1 MIEMLGFRRKW
12 AVSWKPQKSHSPF
25 LSKYNSYNIIVKGFY
40 TCLEE
45 FLIYVPYIN
54 NICPDIYFI
63 INFQIVSKEH
73 MTTRVLLIILV
84 PFLANSD
91 CSFVISHSSDDDSMD
106 TNDTSET
113 SHESNRDGET
123 IGRLYKT
130 PNMSPQDDP
139 KWPQDD
145 PRMNRWIETDTR
157 RLGWK
162 CVH

>member
-1 MIEMLGFRRKW
+1 
-12 AVSWKPQKSHSPF
+12 
-25 LSKYNSYNIIVKGFY
+25 
-40 TCLEE
+40 
-45 FLIYVPYIN
+45 
-54 NICPDIYFI
+54 
-63 INFQIVSKEH
+63 

-139 KWPQDD
+139 K
-145 PRMNRWIETDTR
+145 
-157 RLGWK
+157 
-162 CVH
+162 